1 MPLNVVCLYYSL
13 VQGNEAKS
21 VDVILRVQANV
32 HVSKSSVIRIS
43 SSYVGVCLG
52 HAKSTVFPTGFP
64 TGLNGLIPGVGVVC

>member
-43 SSYVGVCLG
+43 SSYVGVSPG
-52 HAKSTVFPTGFP
+52 HAKGTVTVFPTAWISHRIEW
-64 TGLNGLIPGVGVVC
+64 TYL